1 MSAFSTSLLL
11 VVSLTEIVLLAVVVG
26 FFFRL
31 RRSQAVLDTL
41 QQRQETLLSKL
52 HFNTELEQELV
63 SSFAKRQAEL
73 ADLEQQ
79 LSARADEL
87 RRLVE
92 QAEKAARSPRL
103 MREIIISG
111 NREGKSSQALALATG
126 LSVDEVE
133 LILEQSGA

>member
-1 MSAFSTSLLL
+1 MTTFSTTLLL
-11 VVSLTEIVLLAVVVG
+11 IVSLTEIVLLAVVIG

-31 RRSQAVLDTL
+31 RRSQSVLNSL
-41 QQRQETLLSKL
+41 QERQETLLTKL

-63 SSFAKRQAEL
+63 STFAKRQAEL

-79 LSARADEL
+79 LAARADEL

-103 MREIIISG
+103 LREIIIAG
-111 NREGKSSQALALATG
+111 NREGKSPQALALATG

-133 LILEQSGA
+133 LILEQTGA